1 MLYIGIKLTKMREQ
15 IFEAKII
22 WTVFKA
28 FHIAISA
35 MSTSAIL
42 YKCFKNVH
50 TIEGNKWSTK
60 NSDDKIGNRKQFLK
74 SQGHQLTE
82 TRSAMNTDLFFL
94 LEYPCFFNDATWLF
108 TLLAVLL

>member
-1 MLYIGIKLTKMREQ
+1 MLYIGMKLTKMREQ
-15 IFEAKII
+15 IFEAKTI

-50 TIEGNKWSTK
+50 TIEGNKLSTK
-60 NSDDKIGNRKQFLK
+60 NSDNRIKWTSPLIMHYKMEIGIGSSF
-74 SQGHQLTE
+74 
-82 TRSAMNTDLFFL
+82 
-94 LEYPCFFNDATWLF
+94 
-108 TLLAVLL
+108 